1 MTDRPILFSGPT
13 VRVLLVVAST
23 LPRLLGRLGL
33 VATRRRLSG
42 CRAGFGHLVWQWH
55 RLELHL
61 RRHSLPRWRR
71 LLGAFVVFAI
81 AHCQNPFVPRAQLAA
96 SRKVPLK
103 GETV

>member
-1 MTDRPILFSGPT
+1 MTDRPILFAGPI
-13 VRVLLVVAST
+13 VHAVLVVAST
-23 LPRLLGRLGL
+23 FTRLLVRLGL
-33 VATRRRLSG
+33 VATRRRLSS
-42 CRAGFGHLVWQWH
+42 CRAGFGHLVWQWP

-61 RRHSLPRWRR
+61 RRHSLPCWRR
-71 LLGAFVVFAI
+71 LLGAFVILAI